1 MIQIENVSLSY
12 RDAPILRDINL
23 SLPKGGITALV
34 GPNGAGKSSLFSL
47 IARLQPLQT
56 GRIVIDGLPV
66 DTTPSRI
73 LAQRLAIL
81 RQDGAV
87 ASRLTVR
94 ELVGFGRFPHHH
106 GRPDNNDLALVD
118 AALAQFELQSLA
130 DRFIDTLSGGQRQRA
145 MVAMTFC
152 QGTDYLLLDEPL
164 NNLDMFHAR
173 QLMRSLRTIADEKQ
187 RTAIIVLHDIN
198 QAAAYADRIVALRD
212 GRVIADGTPYE
223 VLTKDNLEAIF
234 GYRMQTRQINGKSI
248 ILHHL

>member
-1 MIQIENVSLSY
+1 MIAIENVSLSH
-12 RDAPILRDINL
+12 RGTPILRDINL

-47 IARLQPLQT
+47 IARLQPLQS
-56 GRIVIDGLPV
+56 GRITIDGLSV
-66 DTTPSRI
+66 ETTTSRK

-94 ELVGFGRFPHHH
+94 ELVGFGRFPHHQ
-106 GRPDNNDLALVD
+106 GRPDTEDHVLVE
-118 AALAQFELQSLA
+118 AALAQFDLQALSE
-130 DRFIDTLSGGQRQRA
+130 RFIDTLSGGQRQRA

-198 QAAAYADRIVALRD
+198 QAAAHADRIVAMRD
-212 GRVIADGTPYE
+212 GGVIADGTPE
-223 VLTKDNLEAIF
+223 AVLTEDNLEAIF
-234 GYRMQTRQINGKSI
+234 GYRMQIKEIDGKPLV
-248 ILHHL
+248 LHHL

>member
-47 IARLQPLQT
+47 IARLQPLQA

-66 DTTPSRI
+66 DTTPSGI

-94 ELVGFGRFPHHH
+94 EMVGFGRFPHHH

-198 QAAAYADRIVALRD
+198 QAAAYADRIVALRA
-212 GRVIADGTPYE
+212 GRVIADGTPDE

>member
-1 MIQIENVSLSY
+1 MIRIENVSLSY
-12 RDAPILRDINL
+12 RDITVLRSINL

-56 GRIVIDGLPV
+56 GRITIDGLPV
-66 DTTPSRI
+66 DATSSRQ

-94 ELVGFGRFPHHH
+94 ELVSFGRFPHHQ
-106 GRPDNNDLALVD
+106 GRPGVEDLALVD
-118 AALAQFELQSLA
+118 AALTQFDLQALSA
-130 DRFIDTLSGGQRQRA
+130 RFIDTLSGGQRQRA

-164 NNLDMFHAR
+164 NNLDMLHAR
-173 QLMRSLRTIADEKQ
+173 QLMRSLRTIADERQ

-198 QAAAYADRIVALRD
+198 QASAYADRIVAMRD
-212 GRVIADGTPYE
+212 GKVIADGVPE
-223 VLTKDNLEAIF
+223 VVLTEDNLEAIF
-234 GYRMQTRQINGKSI
+234 GYRMQIAQIAGKPLV
-248 ILHHL
+248 LHHL

>member
-94 ELVGFGRFPHHH
+94 EMVGFGRFPHHH

-212 GRVIADGTPYE
+212 GRVIADGTPDE

>member
-47 IARLQPLQT
+47 IARLQPLQA

-94 ELVGFGRFPHHH
+94 EMVGFGRFPHHH

-198 QAAAYADRIVALRD
+198 QAAAYADRIVALRA
-212 GRVIADGTPYE
+212 GRVIADGTPDE

>member
-1 MIQIENVSLSY
+1 MIVIENVSLAY
-12 RDAPILRDINL
+12 RDTPVLRDINL

-56 GRIVIDGLPV
+56 GSITVDGLPV
-66 DTTPSRI
+66 DTTSSRM

-94 ELVGFGRFPHHH
+94 ELVGFGRFPHHQ
-106 GRPDNNDLALVD
+106 GRPGPADLALVD
-118 AALAQFELQSLA
+118 AALAQFDLEPLA

-173 QLMRSLRTIADEKQ
+173 QLMRSLRTIADERQ
-187 RTAIIVLHDIN
+187 RTAVIVLHDIN
-198 QAAAYADRIVALRD
+198 QAAAHADRIVAMRD
-212 GRVIADGTPYE
+212 GQVIADGTPE
-223 VLTKDNLEAIF
+223 SVLTEDNLEAIF
-234 GYRMQTRQINGKSI
+234 GYRMPVETRAGKPLV
-248 ILHHL
+248 LHHL

>member
-1 MIQIENVSLSY
+1 MIEIENVSLSY
-12 RDAPILRDINL
+12 RDVPVLRGIDL

-34 GPNGAGKSSLFSL
+34 GPNGAGKSTLLSL
-47 IARLQPLQT
+47 IARLQPLQA
-56 GRIVIDGLPV
+56 GRITIDGLPV
-66 DTTPSRI
+66 DKTTSRV

-94 ELVGFGRFPHHH
+94 ELVNFGRFPHHQ
-106 GRPDNNDLALVD
+106 GRPGNEDLRLVEVALMQFD
-118 AALAQFELQSLA
+118 LQALS

-152 QGTDYLLLDEPL
+152 QGTDYVLLDEPL

-173 QLMRSLRTIADEKQ
+173 QLMRSLRTIADERQ

-198 QAAAYADRIVALRD
+198 QAAAHADRIVAMRD
-212 GRVIADGTPYE
+212 GAIIADGTPQA
-223 VLTKDNLEAIF
+223 VLTEDNLEAIF
-234 GYRMQTRQINGKSI
+234 GYRMQIANLAGKPLV
-248 ILHHL
+248 LHHL